1 MACAHDGAIAGRSG
15 DPVPPQPSLAD
26 PDRVMQADRVR
37 DTALV
42 VLRRNDPNLMSE
54 LAGDPLED
62 FETWRFDPIVI
73 GYENAIQHHEH
84 EFNEWYN
91 TEHIPA
97 LGAVPG
103 VLCARRYHGTGGT
116 QRYVALYHLTAPE
129 VTRSAEWKKA
139 ADTPWTQKMRPHFR
153 DMLRIE
159 CRRYTRAL

>member
-73 GYENAIQHHEH
+73 GYENAIQHSASPLSQKS
-84 EFNEWYN
+84 
-91 TEHIPA
+91 IVQP
-97 LGAVPG
+97 LGASIPCHRDG
-103 VLCARRYHGTGGT
+103 IA
-116 QRYVALYHLTAPE
+116 
-129 VTRSAEWKKA
+129 KKSV
-139 ADTPWTQKMRPHFR
+139 
-153 DMLRIE
+153 
-159 CRRYTRAL
+159 